1 MKSGNHI
8 PSFPT
13 TYFRRNDEQA
23 DEQFYA
29 LPRLVVHIDE
39 QAIRTLTALFAKLL
53 PPQSVYLDLMS
64 SWRSH
69 LPDELKPTRVVG
81 LGMNAAEMAAN
92 PQLNSYLVHNLNEQ
106 PTLPFATAEFDA
118 AVCSVSVQYMTKPGE
133 IFQAVNR
140 VLKPGGV
147 FVLAFSNRCFPT
159 KAIAAWLAG
168 TDAQHIEL
176 VKNYFNAAGNWTTP
190 EAASHTPKNS
200 DPLYAVWAR
209 KLI

>member
-1 MKSGNHI
+1 MKLSNHA

-39 QAIRTLTALFAKLL
+39 QAIRTLTALFTKLL
-53 PPQSVYLDLMS
+53 PPQGVYLDLMS

-69 LPDELKPTRVVG
+69 LPDELKPARVVG

-92 PQLNSYLVHNLNEQ
+92 PQLDSYLVHNLNEH

-133 IFQAVNR
+133 TFREVNR
-140 VLKPGGV
+140 VLKPGGI
-147 FVLAFSNRCFPT
+147 FVVAFSNRCFPT

-168 TDAQHIEL
+168 TDAQHIGL
-176 VKNYFNAAGNWTTP
+176 VESYFNLAGNWTTP
-190 EAASHTPKNS
+190 ETAANAPRNS

-209 KLI
+209 KLT